1 MSARCADR
9 TARWARRTD
18 ARRTAAMALLVLAL
32 LIAPAI
38 AVAGDPAAALRWRDV
53 AQRRYV
59 KRDLAGAHQALGRA
73 LALDPE
79 NAQFHFMDGN
89 ALFRLARYRPAAEAY
104 RRAAALRSDHP
115 DTWLGLGFARYYLG
129 DLNAAV
135 TAWEEAVR
143 LQPHSAFSRLAL
155 ALGYAKQGEGYYAG
169 LQREWAQAEEPGCDA
184 AAWLAR
190 DVRWKPR
197 EIELV
202 RSIEIPADAA
212 EAESDTRSE

>member
-1 MSARCADR
+1 MSARSADR

-32 LIAPAI
+32 PFAQAAHAARDP
-38 AVAGDPAAALRWRDV
+38 VAGLRWRDV
-53 AQRRYV
+53 AQSRYV
-59 KRDLAGAHQALGRA
+59 KGDLAGAHEALGRA

-79 NAQFHFMDGN
+79 NAQYHFMDGN
-89 ALFRLARYRPAAEAY
+89 ALFRLGRYRPAAEAY
-104 RRAAALRSDHP
+104 ERAAGRRADHT
-115 DTWLGLGFARYYLG
+115 DTWLDLGFARYYSG
-129 DLNAAV
+129 DVGAAV

-155 ALGYAKQGEGYYAG
+155 ALGYAKQGEGYFAG
-169 LQREWAQAEEPGCDA
+169 LQREWAQSEEPGSDA

-197 EIELV
+197 EIEFL
-202 RSIEIPADAA
+202 RSIAIPADAA
-212 EAESDTRSE
+212 DAESDTRSE